1 MYSSCSLDCCFTGA
15 RPGGLG
21 EAGAE
26 PLSWATRVEEKGRV
40 WPCLEVWRLEPY
52 SSSEVEAYST
62 GTRRHRETADR
73 GKAGSDDGCDV
84 QCLTLMPNTSTNTH
98 KDVLTCLCDVGRSA
112 FALVG
117 QLGGAVGPG
126 SGSRRCRD
134 IRCS

>member
-1 MYSSCSLDCCFTGA
+1 MGCKHATTAALGDLNLAISSLCAVQSLMYSSCSLDCCFTGA

-26 PLSWATRVEEKGRV
+26 PLSWATRGEEKGRA

-73 GKAGSDDGCDV
+73 GEEKADQVTDV
-84 QCLTLMPNTSTNTH
+84 MCN
-98 KDVLTCLCDVGRSA
+98 
-112 FALVG
+112 
-117 QLGGAVGPG
+117 
-126 SGSRRCRD
+126 
-134 IRCS
+134 I